1 MPSAGFDP
9 TKLESLLASEVAA
22 YRDLHPASA
31 ALHAAGEHLF
41 GRVPMTWMNK
51 WSGGFPLGLAE
62 AHGAQV
68 TDLDGVTYVDLA
80 LGDTGAMAGHSAPA
94 VVEAMARRVGEL
106 GGITAMLPTEDAE
119 WVAAELTSRFGPT
132 QWSFSLSATDA
143 NRWALRLAR
152 LATGRPKVA
161 VFAYSY
167 HGSVDESF
175 VVLEDG
181 VTVSRPGNVAPA
193 VDPALTSVAMEF
205 NDLSSVRAALE
216 SRDVAVLLME
226 PAMTN
231 IGIVLPEP
239 GFLDAVAA
247 ICRETGTLL
256 AIDET
261 HTISAG
267 PGGMTARDGLE
278 PDLVTLGKAIA
289 GGVPIGAYGL
299 SAELADRVRSAL
311 SHGADIVDVGGVGG
325 TLAGNALSL
334 AAARACLGEVLTPEA
349 FVGMEALA
357 TRFTEQVV
365 SSISRHGLPWSVSQL
380 GARSEYRF
388 ANPAPRSGSASA
400 EAADEDL
407 EAYLHL
413 YLANRGVLLTPFHNM
428 ALCCPDTT
436 AEQVDLH
443 GELFDAALAALVG

>member
-1 MPSAGFDP
+1 MSAGFDP
-9 TKLESLLASEVAA
+9 RRLEALLAEETASYAA
-22 YRDLHPASA
+22 LHPASA

-41 GRVPMTWMNK
+41 GRVPMTWMSK
-51 WSGGFPLGLAE
+51 WSGGFPLGLA
-62 AHGAQV
+62 GAKGASV
-68 TDLDGVTYVDLA
+68 TDLDGISYVDFA

-94 VVEAMARRVGEL
+94 VVAAISRRVGEL
-106 GGITAMLPTEDAE
+106 GGITAMLPTEDGE
-119 WVAAELTSRFGPT
+119 WVAAELASRFGPT

-152 LATGRPKVA
+152 LATGRRKVA
-161 VFAYSY
+161 VFSYSY

-181 VTVSRPGNVAPA
+181 ATVSRQGNVAPA

-205 NDLSSVRAALE
+205 NDLDSVRAALAGRE
-216 SRDVAVLLME
+216 VAVLLME

-231 IGIVLPEP
+231 IGIVLPEA
-239 GFLDAVAA
+239 GFLEAVAQV
-247 ICRETGTLL
+247 CRETGTLL

-299 SAELADRVRSAL
+299 SEELADRVRAAVAR
-311 SHGADIVDVGGVGG
+311 GADIVDVGGVGG

-357 TRFTEQVV
+357 TRFSSQVEA
-365 SSISRHGLPWSVSQL
+365 SIARHGLPWSVSQL

-388 ANPAPRSGSASA
+388 ASPAPSSGTASA
-400 EAADEDL
+400 AVADDDL

-413 YLANRGVLLTPFHNM
+413 YLANRGVLITPFHNM

-436 AEQVDLH
+436 VADVDLH
-443 GELFDAALAALVG
+443 GEHFEAALAALVG

>member
-1 MPSAGFDP
+1 MAEGFDR
-9 TKLESLLASEVAA
+9 TRLEALLAEEVAS
-22 YRDLHPASA
+22 YRALHPASA
-31 ALHAAGEHLF
+31 ALYEAGEHLF

-51 WSGGFPLGLAE
+51 WAGGFPLGLA
-62 AHGAQV
+62 GARGAKV
-68 TDLDGVTYVDLA
+68 TDLDGRSYVDLA

-94 VVEAMARRVGEL
+94 VVAAIERRVSEL

-119 WVAAELTSRFGPT
+119 WVAKELCARFGPT
-132 QWSFSLSATDA
+132 QWSFALSATDA

-161 VFAYSY
+161 VFAYGY
-167 HGSVDESF
+167 HGSVDESL
-175 VVLEDG
+175 VVREDG
-181 VTVSRPGNVAPA
+181 GTVTRPGNVAPA

-205 NDLSSVRAALE
+205 NDLASVEEALA
-216 SRDVAVLLME
+216 SREVAVLLME

-231 IGIVLPEP
+231 IGIVLPEA
-239 GFLDAVAA
+239 GFLEAVAEA
-247 ICRETGTLL
+247 CRQTGTLL

-267 PGGMTARDGLE
+267 PGGMTAREGLE

-299 SAELADRVRSAL
+299 STELADRVRAAVA
-311 SHGADIVDVGGVGG
+311 HGADIVDVGGVGG

-334 AAARACLGEVLTPEA
+334 AAARACLAEVLTPAA
-349 FVGMEALA
+349 FVAMEALA
-357 TRFTEQVV
+357 SRLSAQVRAT
-365 SSISRHGLPWSVSQL
+365 IARHDLPWSLSQL
-380 GARSEYRF
+380 GARAEYRF
-388 ANPAPRSGSASA
+388 ADPAPTSGTASA
-400 EAADEDL
+400 AVADEDL

-413 YLANRGVLLTPFHNM
+413 YLANRGVLITPFHNM

-436 AEQVDLH
+436 EADVDLH
-443 GELFDAALAALVG
+443 GELFEAACAALAA